1 MVRAILSGCGGQMGH
16 VITSMCADDPE
27 ISVAAGIDRMGVSE
41 NYPVYKAFSDVKED
55 ADVLIDFSSASAL
68 EGLLDFCIE
77 KHMPAIICSTGH
89 SDEQLA
95 AIKKAADIIPIFK
108 SGNMSVGINLL
119 CDIIRQSAAV
129 LGLDYDIEIIEKHH
143 NRKID
148 APSGTA
154 YMLADAAKAGRESDM
169 SLVYERHSIRE
180 RREKDSIGISSIRG
194 GTIPG
199 EHTIIFAGKD
209 EVIELKHTIYSREV
223 FAVGAIRAAKY
234 MAGQT
239 EPGMYD
245 MGNVITNI

>member
-1 MVRAILSGCGGQMGH
+1 MVRAILSGCSGQMGH

-27 ISVAAGIDRMGVSE
+27 ISVVAGIDRTGGLADF
-41 NYPVYKAFSDVKED
+41 PVYKAFSDVKEE

-68 EGLLDFCIE
+68 EDLLDFCTE
-77 KHMPAIICSTGH
+77 KRMPAIICSTGH

-95 AIKKAADIIPIFK
+95 AIRKAADIIPMFK

-154 YMLADAAKAGRESDM
+154 YMLADAARAGRESDM
-169 SLVYERHSIRE
+169 SLVYERHSTRE
-180 RREKDSIGISSIRG
+180 RREKDTIGISSIRG

-199 EHTIIFAGKD
+199 EHSIIFAGKD
-209 EVIELKHTIYSREV
+209 EVIEFTHTIYSREV

>member
-1 MVRAILSGCGGQMGH
+1 MGH
-16 VITSMCADDPE
+16 VITSMCADDHD
-27 ISVAAGIDRMGVSE
+27 ISIVAGIDRMGADAS
-41 NYPVYKAFSDVKED
+41 YPVYKAFADVKEE

-68 EGLLDFCIE
+68 EDLLAFC
-77 KHMPAIICSTGH
+77 KAKRLPAVICSTGY
-89 SDEQLA
+89 SDDQLA
-95 AIKKAADIIPIFK
+95 EIKKAADVLPIFK
-108 SGNMSVGINLL
+108 SGNMSLGINLL

-154 YMLADAAKAGRESDM
+154 YMLADAAKAGLEQDM
-169 SLVYERHSIRE
+169 KLVYDRQSIRE
-180 RREKDSIGISSIRG
+180 RREKDSIGISSVRG

-199 EHTIIFAGKD
+199 EHSIIFAGKD
-209 EVIELKHTIYSREV
+209 EVIEFKHTIYSREV

-234 MAGQT
+234 IAGKT